1 MTDQVIRYGI
11 LGCGMMGQE
20 HIRNIQ
26 LLENVEITVLAEP
39 NAEMRAKAQALVPTA
54 RTVEGLDELLEAND
68 VDALVI
74 ATPNFQHAEQLLGIM
89 SRCSLPILIEKP
101 ICTQIDD
108 VARMVEAAKS
118 HPAPIWVAME
128 YRYMPPI
135 TLLLDLLAQGEIGQ
149 RHLFSIREH
158 RFPFLHKVDDWN
170 RFNHKTGGT
179 LVEKCCHFFD
189 LMRLMADANPV
200 RVFAS
205 GSQAVNHKDES
216 YNGEA
221 PDILDNAYVT
231 VEFDNGTRASLEL
244 CMFAE
249 GSRYQEEISVVGDK
263 GKVECL
269 VPGPGRFWPTDTLGE
284 PPVARVISSPRD
296 PKGPK
301 QMEVPVDP
309 TLLEAGDHNGSTFYQ
324 HQKFQRTV
332 LGEQE
337 VEVSLEDGLKAVVI
351 GLAAQEAIRLNQVI
365 TLTNNG
371 LGFNSHS

>member
-39 NAEMRAKAQALVPTA
+39 NAEMREKAQALVPNA
-54 RTVEGLDELLEAND
+54 RTIEGLDELLEAND
-68 VDALVI
+68 IDALVI

-101 ICTQIDD
+101 ICTQIDE
-108 VARMVEAAKS
+108 VSRLVEAAKS

-135 TLLLDLLAQGEIGQ
+135 TLMLDLLAQGEIGQ

-170 RFNHKTGGT
+170 RFNLKTGGT

-189 LMRLMADANPV
+189 LMRLMANANPV

-269 VPGPGRFWPTDTLGE
+269 VPGPGRFWPTETLGE
-284 PPVARVISSPRD
+284 PPVAQVISSPRE

-324 HQKFQRTV
+324 HQKFQRAV

-351 GLAAQEAIRLNQVI
+351 GLAAQEAIRAHKVV
-365 TLTNNG
+365 TLTDSG
-371 LGFNSHS
+371 LGFKAAD